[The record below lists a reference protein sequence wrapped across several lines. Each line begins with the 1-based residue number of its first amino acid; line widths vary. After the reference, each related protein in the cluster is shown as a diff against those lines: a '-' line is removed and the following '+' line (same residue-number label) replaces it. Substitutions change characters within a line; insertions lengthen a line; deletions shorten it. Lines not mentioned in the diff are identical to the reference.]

1 MAKVPLIAKRS
12 LLYAGRRVASGAEF
26 EARTGQDARLL
37 IAIGRAD
44 FAPAGAPE
52 SIPFRADS
60 VSTPADAP
68 VAEVAASWEHPAPN
82 ASPPFDPSPAVEV
95 AAEQPAA
102 EPAAEPAAQVPPPA
116 PAEDVPAVKPRRT
129 YRRRDLTAEGS
140 E

>member
-37 IAIGRAD
+37 IAIGHAD
-44 FAPAGAPE
+44 FAPAGEPD
-52 SIPFRADS
+52 SIPFRADN
-60 VSTPADAP
+60 VCTPADAP
-68 VAEVAASWEHPAPN
+68 VVDVAVSWERPAPN
-82 ASPPFDPSPAVEV
+82 ASPPFDPSPTSEV
-95 AAEQPAA
+95 VAA
-102 EPAAEPAAQVPPPA
+102 EPAAEPVAEPQPA
-116 PAEDVPAVKPRRT
+116 PPVAEAPPVKPRRT

>member
-37 IAIGRAD
+37 IAIGHAD
-44 FAPAGAPE
+44 FAPAGEPD
-52 SIPFRADS
+52 SIPFRADN
-60 VSTPADAP
+60 VITPADAP
-68 VAEVAASWEHPAPN
+68 VVEVAASWEHPAPN
-82 ASPPFDPSPAVEV
+82 ASPPFDPSPVAEV
-95 AAEQPAA
+95 VAEQPAA
-102 EPAAEPAAQVPPPA
+102 EVPLPA
-116 PAEDVPAVKPRRT
+116 PAEDVPPIKPRRT

>member
-37 IAIGRAD
+37 IAIGHAD
-44 FAPAGAPE
+44 FAPAGEPD
-52 SIPFRADS
+52 SIPFRADN

-68 VAEVAASWEHPAPN
+68 VVDVAVSWEHPAPN
-82 ASPPFDPSPAVEV
+82 ASPPFDPSPTSEV
-95 AAEQPAA
+95 VAEQPAA
-102 EPAAEPAAQVPPPA
+102 EPVADPQPA
-116 PAEDVPAVKPRRT
+116 PPVAETPPVKPRRT

>member
-37 IAIGRAD
+37 IAIGHAD
-44 FAPAGAPE
+44 FAPAGASAE
-52 SIPFRADS
+52 
-60 VSTPADAP
+60 
-68 VAEVAASWEHPAPN
+68 EVATLMAAVPAAFVEEPPPQVAGSWEHPAPN

-95 AAEQPAA
+95 VAEQPAA
-102 EPAAEPAAQVPPPA
+102 EPAAEAPPPA
-116 PAEDVPAVKPRRT
+116 PAEDVPPVKPRRT